1 MDTSERRFESEI
13 EYWLTTQG
21 SDFDRFETRDPQ
33 GFDRELCLYPAD
45 LIEFVKTTQ
54 PDQWAKLERTYRGNA
69 EQKFLKRV
77 AAQLDQRGVIDVLRR
92 GIEDVGARFKL
103 VYFAPGTDLNEVLA
117 EKYWANEMSIV
128 RQLRYSTRN
137 ENSVDTMLLVNGI
150 PVVTLELKNQLTGQT
165 YRDAIRQY
173 KMDRSPSEKLF
184 ALGKRAVV
192 HFAVDTDEVWMTTKL
207 AGQDTVFL
215 PFNRGFSNG
224 AGNPP
229 VEGKFK
235 TSYLWEQVL
244 AKDSLLDILHRFV
257 QFVPGKTPEG
267 RPAKSKDKVIF
278 PRFHQLDAVRK
289 LIADAKANGAGHNYL
304 VQHSAG
310 SGKSNTIAWLAHH
323 LSNLHDDQQRVVFD
337 SIIVITDRRVLDKQL
352 QDTVFSMDHTAGVVV
367 KVDKN
372 ARQLTDALG
381 RGARIIIS
389 TLQKFPFVDVSNIAT
404 AGKRFAV
411 IVDEAHSSQTGQAS
425 ERLKQVLADTVQ
437 AGQESEAELLDRY
450 ARAEAQVEA
459 EELEVDEQIAADM
472 ATHGRQANL
481 SFFAFTATPK
491 QKTLEIFGTP
501 TPGGTPRP
509 FHVYSMKQAIEE
521 GFILDVLANYTTYQ
535 TYYKV
540 GKATAE
546 DPEYA
551 KKQANKALGKYL
563 ALHPHN
569 LRQKAEI
576 IIEHFRS
583 NVAHKI
589 GGKAKAMLVT
599 GSRLHAVR
607 YYFAFANYIK
617 AKGYTDL
624 GVLVAFSGT
633 VEDDGQ
639 DYTEEQL
646 NGFPEAELPDRFDT
660 GEYQILLVAEKYQTG
675 FDQPLLQ
682 TMYVDKK
689 LHGVKAVQTLSRI
702 NRMCPGK
709 SDTFVL
715 DFVNSADDIQAAFQD
730 YYVSTSISEETDPN
744 IVYDLYHLIASYQLW
759 RDEEIDGFATV
770 FFREQKQQTNLD
782 FGRLNAYLDPAVG
795 RFDALD
801 DEEKLEV
808 RSAFNKFNR
817 NYEFLTH
824 IIRFDDEQLHKF
836 AAYAKLLTR
845 KLHIDGDPAPHLD
858 DEVTLQYYRLQSV
871 YEGSI
876 DLQDQ
881 VGELNNSLKLGMPTE
896 DDRER
901 LSKILDSLNERWGT
915 EFTNMDKVLE
925 QVADDLAQDNEIQ
938 LRAHNP
944 LDLFK
949 IIYDEKMPDV
959 MLARMTQNHDFSMK
973 YLSDKA
979 FRADVDAILLPLI
992 HDRLN
997 RPRHEDSQRDGS

>member
-1 MDTSERRFESEI
+1 M
-13 EYWLTTQG
+13 
-21 SDFDRFETRDPQ
+21 
-33 GFDRELCLYPAD
+33 
-45 LIEFVKTTQ
+45 
-54 PDQWAKLERTYRGNA
+54 
-69 EQKFLKRV
+69 
-77 AAQLDQRGVIDVLRR
+77 
-92 GIEDVGARFKL
+92 
-103 VYFAPGTDLNEVLA
+103 
-117 EKYWANEMSIV
+117 
-128 RQLRYSTRN
+128 
-137 ENSVDTMLLVNGI
+137 
-150 PVVTLELKNQLTGQT
+150 
-165 YRDAIRQY
+165 
-173 KMDRSPSEKLF
+173 
-184 ALGKRAVV
+184 
-192 HFAVDTDEVWMTTKL
+192 
-207 AGQDTVFL
+207 
-215 PFNRGFSNG
+215 
-224 AGNPP
+224 
-229 VEGKFK
+229 
-235 TSYLWEQVL
+235 
-244 AKDSLLDILHRFV
+244 
-257 QFVPGKTPEG
+257 
-267 RPAKSKDKVIF
+267 IF
-278 PRFHQLDAVRK
+278 PRFHQLDAVRALVK
-289 LIADAKANGAGHNYL
+289 DAKEQGAGHNYL

-381 RGARIIIS
+381 RGSRIIIS
-389 TLQKFPFVDVSNIAT
+389 TLQKFPFVDVSSIAT
-404 AGKRFAV
+404 DGKRFAV

-425 ERLKQVLADTVQ
+425 ERLKQVLADTAK
-437 AGQESEAELLDRY
+437 AGEESEAELLDRY

-459 EELEVDEQIAADM
+459 AELEIDEQIAADM
-472 ATHGRQANL
+472 TTHGRQANL

-501 TPGGTPRP
+501 VAGGTPRP

-521 GFILDVLANYTTYQ
+521 GFILDVLENYTTYR
-535 TYYKV
+535 TYYKI
-540 GKATAE
+540 GKKTAD
-546 DPEYA
+546 DPEYG

-583 NVAHKI
+583 NVVHKI

-607 YYFAFANYIK
+607 YFFAFQDYIR

-782 FGRLNAYLDPAVG
+782 FGRLNAYLDPAVD

-876 DLQDQ
+876 DLQDR
-881 VGELNNSLKLGMPTE
+881 VGELKNSPKLGMPTADE
-896 DDRER
+896 RER

-925 QVADDLAQDNEIQ
+925 QVADDLAQDDEIQ
-938 LRAHNP
+938 LRAHNT

-959 MLARMTQNHDFSMK
+959 MLSRMTQNQEFAMK
-973 YLSDKA
+973 YLSDPV
-979 FRADVDAILLPLI
+979 FRGDVDAILLPLI
-992 HDRLN
+992 HERLN
-997 RPRHEDSQRDGS
+997 RRDEDTAV